1 MRHRAVLFDLD
12 GTLIDSEKNYAV
24 SDRRF
29 LAEYGIELTEEL
41 QSQMIGIGSAEML
54 AWLRERHG
62 ITEPIETLLDR
73 KNELYLEL
81 ARRNTEVFPEMLSV
95 LEELSRRNV
104 PMAVASGSSRSVV
117 IELLGRLGLDRFFGA
132 VLSSEEVPRGKPH
145 PDVFL
150 ETARRLGA
158 EPSRCLVVEDSQHG
172 VEAALGAGMEVVA
185 VPTIVTDPV
194 QESFTR
200 ATLLFPRG
208 MSEFTA
214 ERFFSWLDGRC
225 VPAP

>member
-1 MRHRAVLFDLD
+1 MRYKAVLFDLD

-24 SDRRF
+24 SDRQF
-29 LAEYGIELTEEL
+29 LSEYGIELTEEL
-41 QSQMIGIGSAEML
+41 QSHLIGIGSSEML

-62 ITEPIETLLDR
+62 ITEPVETMLAK

-81 ARRNTEVFPEMLSV
+81 ARRNTEVFPEMRKV
-95 LEELSRRNV
+95 LEELSRRKI

-117 IELLGRLGLDRFFGA
+117 LELLERLRLERFFNA

-150 ETARRLGA
+150 ETANRLGV
-158 EPSRCLVVEDSQHG
+158 EPSYCLVVEDSRHG
-172 VEAALGAGMEVVA
+172 VEAALEAGMEVVA
-185 VPTIVTDPV
+185 VPTIVTDPIH
-194 QESFTR
+194 ESFTK

-208 MSEFTA
+208 MSEFSA
-214 ERFFSWLDGRC
+214 ERFFSWFDGSR
-225 VPAP
+225 VSV